1 MGWLLKRKCVFIN
14 PTNRPPNRLT
24 TDLVSDTRGAQ
35 AMVREERR
43 RRCNRVTRVQA
54 QLGATRVE
62 AQLREKRRRRY
73 DGSAGT
79 GARIDRRCR
88 LGGWLVGLA
97 NGSKKVAWQ
106 WKEHIA
112 GFRNTLREAA
122 YMTIRYSAINV
133 RSIAS
138 YACLWAS
145 VETRRA
151 WVHSSHRRVL
161 IRGDVCSRNKTKTV
175 V

>member
-1 MGWLLKRKCVFIN
+1 
-14 PTNRPPNRLT
+14 
-24 TDLVSDTRGAQ
+24 
-35 AMVREERR
+35 MVREERR
-43 RRCNRVTRVQA
+43 RRCNRVRRVQA

-88 LGGWLVGLA
+88 LDCRLVGLA
-97 NGSKKVAWQ
+97 NGIKKVAWQ

-145 VETRRA
+145 VETGRA

-161 IRGDVCSRNKTKTV
+161 TKVAFAVRTKQRQPYEYAKNKKYSNRCV
-175 V
+175 A